1 MSQPKRYS
9 IRGFSAALVEEDN
22 GVMVKYSDYELLR
35 QEFSLLAEERYTTI
49 RALELEVERLT
60 KERDHYRWASINDG
74 IACNERAKENQDLEN
89 QIDALKAE
97 VDSIRHTAFSIGLLQ
112 DKLRQKCEDYHHAM
126 ISNQNNVMLLKKS
139 MSENERLRKAGDAL
153 SYALQTCKYSAEE
166 IAHYSDAWQAAK
178 ESQP

>member
-49 RALELEVERLT
+49 RALELENERLT
-60 KERDHYRWASINDG
+60 KERNHYRWASINDG
-74 IACNERAKENQDLEN
+74 IACNERARENQDLEN

-153 SYALQTCKYSAEE
+153 ARAAEQSAYHKEDYNVIE
-166 IAHYSDAWQAAK
+166 AWNAAK
-178 ESQP
+178 ETQP